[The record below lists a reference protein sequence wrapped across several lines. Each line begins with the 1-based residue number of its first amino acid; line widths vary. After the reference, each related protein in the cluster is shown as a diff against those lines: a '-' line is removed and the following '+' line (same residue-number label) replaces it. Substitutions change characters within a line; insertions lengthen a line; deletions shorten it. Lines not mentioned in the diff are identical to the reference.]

1 MFLGTHGICCSL
13 QIWHVSYGRCVQGRA
28 VVHHRRQVGSQ
39 LPGSVGQHFAAQHL
53 HTRHEDTESV
63 GWSRVQWR
71 GERTP
76 PQHRA
81 ASNLA
86 NFTESDAPLQS
97 PSRACST
104 RECHKNRQSS
114 REWVPRVTRCSSD
127 LRKGPVACAMA
138 VVSERKLLCVFFSA
152 LVWRATQIMHERTV
166 GYGRK
171 CCELA
176 VSDCFVG
183 SRLLNQVVR
192 SHSPKDDF
200 C

>member
-1 MFLGTHGICCSL
+1 MCCSL

-114 REWVPRVTRCSSD
+114 ESGNRESHDAAATCARGLSRVRW
-127 LRKGPVACAMA
+127 RWFPNGNY
-138 VVSERKLLCVFFSA
+138 CVFSSPHLCGGQHKSCMKERSVTEGSA
-152 LVWRATQIMHERTV
+152 ASWRCLIVLSA
-166 GYGRK
+166 
-171 CCELA
+171 A
-176 VSDCFVG
+176 AF
-183 SRLLNQVVR
+183 
-192 SHSPKDDF
+192 
-200 C
+200 